1 MIEPIGTMLP
11 ASLSNSN
18 LAALD
23 SQLNQV
29 GPSQTPPGKS
39 NDYDFKAMLRMIII
53 NACNSCLLKQLAI
66 SAVGKK
72 H

>member
-1 MIEPIGTMLP
+1 MIEPIGTMWP

-18 LAALD
+18 LAAQD
-23 SQLNQV
+23 SQLNPV

-53 NACNSCLLKQLAI
+53 NACNSCLLQQLAKT
-66 SAVGKK
+66 AC
-72 H
+72 